1 MIKKFFTL
9 SLVAAALAGF
19 SMVAVQ
25 QPSEARGNCQGYG
38 NQFGSSNQFLNTAA
52 NRYSL
57 NNGNGYYGNGMTS
70 AYGNPYYNN
79 QSAYGMGFQGNR
91 AAHDQKKALKQQRKL
106 MRQQQ
111 LAAAGI
117 PFGNNAY
124 NNGLLSNVSN
134 RVGMNGG
141 NCNQNAS
148 AAYSQGYQA
157 GVNSASNS
165 LYNNNGYGYGNGNG
179 LSGLNGLNGLSGING
194 LNGLGGINGLNGI
207 GGLGLANNGTGVSSI
222 LGRVLNGF

>member
-25 QPSEARGNCQGYG
+25 QPSEAHGNCQGNG

-57 NNGNGYYGNGMTS
+57 NNGNGFYRNGMNS

-79 QSAYGMGFQGNR
+79 QSASGMGFQGNR
-91 AAHDQKKALKQQRKL
+91 IAHDQKKALKQQRKL

-111 LAAAGI
+111 MAAAGI
-117 PFGNNAY
+117 PFGNNGY

-134 RVGMNGG
+134 RFGMNGG

-157 GVNSASNS
+157 GVNSAGNS
-165 LYNNNGYGYGNGNG
+165 LYNNGYGYGNGNG
-179 LSGLNGLNGLSGING
+179 LAGLNGLGGING
-194 LNGLGGINGLNGI
+194 LNGIGGINGLNGI
-207 GGLGLANNGTGVSSI
+207 GGLGLANNGSGVSSI